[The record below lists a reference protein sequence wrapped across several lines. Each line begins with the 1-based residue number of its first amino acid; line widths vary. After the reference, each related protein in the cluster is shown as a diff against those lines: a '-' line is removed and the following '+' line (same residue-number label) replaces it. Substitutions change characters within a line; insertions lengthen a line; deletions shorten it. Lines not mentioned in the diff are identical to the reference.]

1 MMMMR
6 RTQLTFF
13 SSAWIFSC
21 CFAASRCCLA
31 YAASLSLAAF
41 ASAFFSLAK
50 RLRISSIFA
59 MSSIS
64 PVCTAYTAAP
74 QHRHAVRELGIT
86 QYC

>member
-1 MMMMR
+1 MR

-21 CFAASRCCLA
+21 CFAASRCCFA

-41 ASAFFSLAK
+41 ASAFFSLAN

-64 PVCTAYTAAP
+64 PVYTSIQ
-74 QHRHAVRELGIT
+74 QHHTTHTDMRSEFGIL
-86 QYC
+86 QC